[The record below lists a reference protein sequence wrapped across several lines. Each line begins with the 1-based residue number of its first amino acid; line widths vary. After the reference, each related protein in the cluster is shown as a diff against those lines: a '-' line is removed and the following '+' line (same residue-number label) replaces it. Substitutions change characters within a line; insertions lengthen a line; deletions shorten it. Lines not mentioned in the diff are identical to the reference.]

1 MDPTHVVDKA
11 LRCTGCE
18 VPICRRCYSDLT
30 KARLPE
36 LSYANDMFTGY
47 ALKRIYADQ
56 VTAMELICASPAL
69 TSMILMSMESRHRN
83 QSHVAAF
90 DETAHMAR
98 HRYGARGNVITFPL
112 PTEEVLRALNDF
124 LDSDA
129 PLPRCG
135 KQLGDI
141 VRVILRTNKDGNTT
155 EEEIKTLIHQATV
168 RRQAGGYAGACE
180 YECVFLRA
188 HIRRI
193 CCLYA
198 FVSVIGGGG
207 LDLGHEDAWQPR
219 LRELERRRCT
229 GKCES
234 VAGAWRSAGG
244 VGGYPGG
251 G

>member
-1 MDPTHVVDKA
+1 
-11 LRCTGCE
+11 
-18 VPICRRCYSDLT
+18 
-30 KARLPE
+30 
-36 LSYANDMFTGY
+36 MFTGY
-47 ALKRIYADQ
+47 ALKRIYTDQ

-124 LDSDA
+124 LDSDV
-129 PLPRCG
+129 PLPRSG

-168 RRQAGGYAGACE
+168 RRQARGYAGACE
-180 YECVFLRA
+180 CCFCVQITRV
-188 HIRRI
+188 
-193 CCLYA
+193 CCFYA
-198 FVSVIGGGG
+198 FASVIGGGR

-219 LRELERRRCT
+219 LCKLGRRCCA
-229 GKCES
+229 GKCEGI
-234 VAGAWRSAGG
+234 AGAWRSAGG
-244 VGGYPGG
+244 VGGHPRGG
-251 G
+251 